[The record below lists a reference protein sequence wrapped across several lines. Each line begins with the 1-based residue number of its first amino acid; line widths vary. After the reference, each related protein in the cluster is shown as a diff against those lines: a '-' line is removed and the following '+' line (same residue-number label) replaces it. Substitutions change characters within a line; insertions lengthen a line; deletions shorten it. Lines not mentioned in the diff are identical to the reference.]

1 MKKFLLN
8 DPEKWMHQ
16 NQAETTGDFVE
27 GCLLDNFIVQCK
39 HGVAALYEHYC
50 NCWSSCYEV
59 HFARASGKDGNFS
72 ADDGKPQNQE
82 GRKQHGKLRI
92 CKSKWRI

>member
-1 MKKFLLN
+1 MKRFLLN

-16 NQAETTGDFVE
+16 NQAGTTGDFVE

-59 HFARASGKDGNFS
+59 HFARTESEARDLFEEFYTFQKRCEEET
-72 ADDGKPQNQE
+72 A
-82 GRKQHGKLRI
+82 
-92 CKSKWRI
+92 